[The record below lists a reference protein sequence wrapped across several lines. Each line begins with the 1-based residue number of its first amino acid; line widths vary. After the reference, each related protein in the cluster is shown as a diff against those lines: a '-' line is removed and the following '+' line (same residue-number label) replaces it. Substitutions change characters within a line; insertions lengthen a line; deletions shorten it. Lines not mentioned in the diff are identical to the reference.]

1 MEREKNTTL
10 KFYFFF
16 VSMVDLY
23 DVTLGAYNLC
33 NKSDL
38 LNSGHFKR

>member
-10 KFYFFF
+10 KFYFF

-33 NKSDL
+33 NKSNL